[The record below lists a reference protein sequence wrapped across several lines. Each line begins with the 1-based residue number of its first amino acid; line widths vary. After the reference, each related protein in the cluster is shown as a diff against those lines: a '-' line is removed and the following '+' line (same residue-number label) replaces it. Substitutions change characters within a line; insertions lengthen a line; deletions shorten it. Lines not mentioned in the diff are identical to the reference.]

1 MDYKYIE
8 QLLSRYWACETS
20 LEEEQILRA
29 FFCQKDVPAYLARYA
44 SLFTAQKTASE
55 EEVVSADFETRLE
68 AALSKERVGH
78 HRVVRPMRW
87 VMLRRR
93 LSPMLQAAAVVAVC
107 LTIGGAA
114 ERALTPRET
123 TTPTAV
129 KNTYVRSERV
139 ADMLN
144 PTQQRTETTATVEI
158 PVLDTLAHS
167 ATPQPTATE

>member
-8 QLLSRYWACETS
+8 QLLSRYWECETS

-29 FFCQKDVPAYLARYA
+29 FFCQKDVPEYLAKYA
-44 SLFTAQKTASE
+44 SLFTAQKEASE
-55 EEVVSADFETRLE
+55 ETVSADFDARLE
-68 AALSKERVGH
+68 AALRKEQVREP
-78 HRVVRPMRW
+78 RTVRPMRW
-87 VMLRRR
+87 VALRRR

-114 ERALTPRET
+114 ERALTPREAA
-123 TTPTAV
+123 TPTV
-129 KNTYVRSERV
+129 VENTYVRSEQV

-144 PTQQRTETTATVEI
+144 PAQQRSETTATVEI

-167 ATPQPTATE
+167 AVPQPVATE